1 MSKLNALVL
10 PLGLAFALAA
20 GRHIAPR
27 LTAPRASTAVVAN
40 ENRTAAGVLKN
51 GTLDVSL
58 EAREGDWHPYG
69 PTGPVIPILA
79 FGETGKSLQTPGPMI
94 RVREG
99 MRVHVRVHNA
109 VTGTLIVHGLSARHS
124 TVMDTLIVPQGTT
137 REVTFTADV
146 AGTFYYWATN
156 SGAAFDDR

>member
-27 LTAPRASTAVVAN
+27 LATPRSSMAVLAN
-40 ENRTAAGVLKN
+40 ENRDAAGVLKN

-58 EAREGDWHPYG
+58 EAREGEWHPYG
-69 PTGPVIPILA
+69 PTGPAIPILA

-99 MRVHVRVHNA
+99 TRVHVRVHNA
-109 VTGTLIVHGLSARHS
+109 VTGTLVVPHVRHE
-124 TVMDTLIVPQGTT
+124 P
-137 REVTFTADV
+137 
-146 AGTFYYWATN
+146 AGTH
-156 SGAAFDDR
+156 